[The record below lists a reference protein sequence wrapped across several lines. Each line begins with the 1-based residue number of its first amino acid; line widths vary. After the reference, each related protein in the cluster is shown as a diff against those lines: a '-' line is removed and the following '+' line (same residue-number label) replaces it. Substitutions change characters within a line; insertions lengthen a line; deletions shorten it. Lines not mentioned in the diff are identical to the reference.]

1 MLFLEGLEVKLG
13 LTECLTEGLTECLTG
28 MEGLLIGEFDG

>member
-1 MLFLEGLEVKLG
+1 MLFLESLEVKLG
-13 LTECLTEGLTECLTG
+13 LTEWLIVGLIVGLTG